1 MKYSL
6 AELGQATNARIE
18 YVDAASEFVT
28 GIQTDS
34 RKVVEGDLFV
44 ALKGEN
50 FDGHDFIEEAFEN
63 GAVAAMVST
72 PIEELSLL
80 VDDTLVGLG
89 KLAKY
94 HRHNLGAKVVGITG
108 SSGKTSTKDLLAATL
123 SQFGETIA
131 PAGSFNNEIGLPNTI
146 LSASNSTK
154 YLVLEM
160 GMRGL
165 GHIDYLCEISAPDV
179 AAVLNVGSA
188 HMELLGSREAIAT
201 AKGEILARL
210 TSSGT
215 AVLLG
220 DDPIVAT
227 LEVANSAHRISFG
240 QSEHADLRI
249 VDLQLDGLAQPS
261 FKVHFK
267 EQTAEIKLK
276 LVGEHQAFNAAAVIA
291 ICLGLGLDFDAIC
304 QAVNNAKPNSKW
316 RMEVVDLP
324 NGVTLI
330 NDAYNANPESMRAG
344 LKALKAMAGDRR
356 TFAILGEMR
365 ELGEEADVAHDEIG
379 RLCVR
384 LDISRLIAVGK
395 GAKLIQMGA
404 SLEGSWDNES
414 AYVETKEEAIDILK
428 SELKSGDVVYLKA
441 SRAIGLESVAEAI
454 TNWASGKNTQP

>member
-18 YVDAASEFVT
+18 FVDAATEFVT

-44 ALKGEN
+44 AIKGEN
-50 FDGHDFIEEAFEN
+50 FDGHNFIEEAFEN

-72 PIEELSLL
+72 PIEYLSLL
-80 VDDTLVGLG
+80 VEDTIVGLG

-94 HRHNLGAKVVGITG
+94 HRHNLDAKVVAITG
-108 SSGKTSTKDLLAATL
+108 SSGKTSTKDLLAAVL

-131 PAGSFNNEIGLPNTI
+131 PAGSFNNEIGLPSTI

-188 HMELLGSREAIAT
+188 HMELLGSRDAIAK
-201 AKGEILARL
+201 AKGEILGRL
-210 TSSGT
+210 TSKGT
-215 AVLLG
+215 AVILA
-220 DDPIVAT
+220 DDPIVAN
-227 LEVANSAHRISFG
+227 LEAANSARKISFG
-240 QSEHADLRI
+240 QNESADLRI
-249 VDLQLDGLAQPS
+249 MDLQLDEKAHPI
-261 FKVHFK
+261 FKVIYGDNS
-267 EQTAEIKLK
+267 AEIKLQ
-276 LVGEHQAFNAAAVIA
+276 LVGEHQAMNAAAVISL
-291 ICLGLGLDFDAIC
+291 CLGLGLDFEEIC
-304 QAVNNAKPNSKW
+304 QAVNSAKSSTKW
-316 RMEVVDLP
+316 RMEVIELP

-344 LKALKAMAGDRR
+344 LKALKAMAGERR
-356 TFAILGEMR
+356 TFAILGQMR
-365 ELGEEADVAHDEIG
+365 ELGDEADAAHDEIG

-384 LDISRLIAVGK
+384 LDISRLIAVGS

-414 AYVETKEEAIDILK
+414 AFVESKEEAIAILK

-441 SRAIGLESVAEAI
+441 SRAIGLESVAEAL
-454 TNWASGKNTQP
+454 TNWASGKNTQS

>member
-6 AELGQATNARIE
+6 AELGQATNAKIE
-18 YVDAASEFVT
+18 YIDAATECVT

-34 RKVVEGDLFV
+34 RKVKPGDLFV
-44 ALKGEN
+44 AIKGEK
-50 FDGHDFIEEAFEN
+50 FDGHDFVKEAFEN

-94 HRHNLGAKVVGITG
+94 HRYNLNTKVIAITG

-123 SQFGETIA
+123 HQFGQTVS
-131 PAGSFNNEIGLPNTI
+131 PVGSFNNEIGLPNTI
-146 LSASNSTK
+146 LLADESTK

-188 HMELLGSREAIAT
+188 HMELLGNRENIAN
-201 AKGEILARL
+201 AKGEIFNRL
-210 TSSGT
+210 KATGT
-215 AVLLG
+215 AVAFADEIL
-220 DDPIVAT
+220 
-227 LEVANSAHRISFG
+227 VANLGNKTLAKSITFG
-240 QSEHADLRI
+240 QSANAD
-249 VDLQLDGLAQPS
+249 
-261 FKVHFK
+261 VHIS
-267 EQTAEIKLK
+267 ELK
-276 LVGEHQAFNAAAVIA
+276 LDKDAKPIFDISYGGITKQIVLKTVGEHQAFNAASVVA
-291 ICLGLGLDFDAIC
+291 ICLGLGLDFAAVCDA
-304 QAVNNAKPNSKW
+304 VTNADPVSKW
-316 RMEVVDLP
+316 RMEVTELP
-324 NGVTLI
+324 NGITLV

-344 LKALKAMAGDRR
+344 LKALKAMAGERR
-356 TFAILGEMR
+356 TWAVLGEMR
-365 ELGEEADVAHDEIG
+365 ELGADAAEMHDEIG

-414 AYVETKEEAIDILK
+414 AYVETIDDALNILK
-428 SELKSGDVVYLKA
+428 SELKSGDLVYLKA
-441 SRAIGLESVAEAI
+441 SRAIGLESVAEAL
-454 TNWASGKNTQP
+454 TKWASGKNTQP

>member
-18 YVDAASEFVT
+18 YIDAATEFVS

-44 ALKGEN
+44 AIKGEN

-63 GAVAAMVST
+63 GAVAAMVSK

-80 VDDTLVGLG
+80 VEDTLVGLG

-94 HRHNLGAKVVGITG
+94 HRHNLKAKVIGITG

-123 SQFGETIA
+123 TQFGTTIA

-146 LSASNSTK
+146 LSADDSTEF
-154 YLVLEM
+154 LVLEM

-179 AAVLNVGSA
+179 SAVLNVGSA
-188 HMELLGSREAIAT
+188 HLELLGSREAIAK
-201 AKGEILARL
+201 AKGEIFSRL
-210 TSSGT
+210 KNSGT
-215 AVLLG
+215 AVSLN
-220 DDPIVAT
+220 DDPV
-227 LEVANSAHRISFG
+227 VANLSIPDSAKRISFG
-240 QSEHADLRI
+240 QNETSDLRI
-249 VDLQLDGLAQPS
+249 TNLNLDSNAHPS
-261 FKVHFK
+261 FKAIYGD
-267 EQTAEIKLK
+267 QTADLT
-276 LVGEHQAFNAAAVIA
+276 LNSVGEHQAMNAAAVIA
-291 ICLGLGLDFDAIC
+291 ICIGLGLDFQKVCKALCD
-304 QAVNNAKPNSKW
+304 AKPESKW
-316 RMEVVDLP
+316 RMEVVELP

-344 LKALKAMAGDRR
+344 LKALKAMAGERR
-356 TFAILGEMR
+356 TFAILGQMR
-365 ELGEEADVAHDEIG
+365 ELGEDADSAHDEIG

-414 AYVETKEEAIDILK
+414 AYVDTKEEAVEILK

-441 SRAIGLESVAEAI
+441 SRAIGLESVAEVL